1 MEGTYNSTKIPQ
13 SYTNALPSLEF
24 YHIHGRSISD
34 YHLQE
39 IAKYCCELEQLD
51 ILGTNKVTMDGVS
64 M

>member
-1 MEGTYNSTKIPQ
+1 MH
-13 SYTNALPSLEF
+13 
-24 YHIHGRSISD
+24 YHHLHFIIIIHGRSISD

-51 ILGTNKVTMDGVS
+51 ILGTNKVTIDGVS